1 MPLPE
6 QTTEFFG
13 PWWRRIGGGGHP
25 SSKRASAPPPSD
37 ATSRYSRYGP
47 TAWCVVFWT
56 ASEGARERARGSVVT
71 KENLSKEGTVARSR
85 LVRTSVKSRRLHSQR
100 QYRSRSK
107 ERLVPTKQSLPT
119 SLAHS
124 HTTTVKQN
132 EDSTREGSKEES
144 KPAAATKTE
153 KGAQQQHSPIPKNKK
168 S

>member
-1 MPLPE
+1 M
-6 QTTEFFG
+6 
-13 PWWRRIGGGGHP
+13 
-25 SSKRASAPPPSD
+25 
-37 ATSRYSRYGP
+37 
-47 TAWCVVFWT
+47 
-56 ASEGARERARGSVVT
+56 
-71 KENLSKEGTVARSR
+71 SKEGTVARSR

-153 KGAQQQHSPIPKNKK
+153 NGAQQQHSPIPKNKK
-168 S
+168 ILTQAGVSAEGRKDDQMKNWNIYTTAYCYVV